1 MHKFL
6 IFSRHYRF
14 ICKNT
19 VLPVDQIQ
27 FYLYLLTH
35 RRQGAIDKQDV
46 RSLTD
51 SAEKAQTKDSMF
63 WDW

>member
-1 MHKFL
+1 VVDIK
-6 IFSRHYRF
+6 IT
-14 ICKNT
+14 ICEYT
-19 VLPVDQIQ
+19 I
-27 FYLYLLTH
+27 H

-63 WDW
+63 WDWLSLR